1 MDPAAAHLPSE
12 TAARCHPFPFP
23 FPLPLCFPLPLPSG
37 VLACGDDCA
46 AVTATAVGVLGRV
59 ALAPGRA
66 ALAPG
71 RVALGAGRAALD
83 EGAPAG

>member
-1 MDPAAAHLPSE
+1 VDPAAAHVPSE
-12 TAARCHPFPFP
+12 TAARCHPFPLPFP
-23 FPLPLCFPLPLPSG
+23 LPLPLPLCFPLSLPSG

-59 ALAPGRA
+59 ALAPGR
-66 ALAPG
+66 
-71 RVALGAGRAALD
+71 VALGAGRAALD

>member
-1 MDPAAAHLPSE
+1 VDPAAAHVPSE
-12 TAARCHPFPFP
+12 TAARCHPFP
-23 FPLPLCFPLPLPSG
+23 LPLCFPLSLPSG

-59 ALAPGRA
+59 ALAPGR
-66 ALAPG
+66 
-71 RVALGAGRAALD
+71 VALGAGRAALD